1 MNVIAGHRGQA
12 LHRPSLVSP
21 LVRTRVW
28 VNRHAIDL
36 RLAEGESVLS
46 SADLAHRAGQLES
59 VRWRR
64 SLAAGIRRLIGDAE
78 GPSRPLSS
86 AVPIQRRAI
95 LCARSE
101 LERLAAAID
110 ADAPVAVEGL
120 AQAQLLIT
128 DGHSPLFSSS
138 PDGAIEDA
146 VRSARAALVVD

>member
-1 MNVIAGHRGQA
+1 MHAIAG
-12 LHRPSLVSP
+12 
-21 LVRTRVW
+21 TRVW
-28 VNRHAIDL
+28 VNRNSIDL
-36 RLAEGESVLS
+36 RLAEGESVLVS
-46 SADLAHRAGQLES
+46 PDLAYRARQLES
-59 VRWRR
+59 HRWRR

-101 LERLAAAID
+101 LDGLAAAIE
-110 ADAPVAVEGL
+110 AHGPVAVEGL

-138 PDGAIEDA
+138 SDGAIEDA
-146 VRSARAALVVD
+146 VRGARAALVVD